1 MDDSPTSERRS
12 QSSSEGRVNND
23 TAVRSQRNKFFVE
36 IIYFCLTA
44 FVIVTIIIAAVV
56 NISRN
61 NHVDI
66 FISLL
71 STCIGVILPQPAI
84 RGKSTKPT
92 SVYP

>member
-1 MDDSPTSERRS
+1 MDDSPASERRS
-12 QSSSEGRVNND
+12 QSSSEGTINTDIV
-23 TAVRSQRNKFFVE
+23 VRSQRNKFLVE
-36 IIYFCLTA
+36 IIYFCLTT

-71 STCIGVILPQPAI
+71 STCIGVILPQPTI
-84 RGKSTKPT
+84 RGKSNKPT
-92 SVYP
+92 SVYL